1 MFQFKQFTIRQDRTP
16 MKVGTDG
23 VLLGA
28 WAATEKALTILD
40 AGTGTGVI
48 ALMSAQRNP
57 LARIDAIE
65 IEPDACRQA
74 IENIRASRWKERIQV
89 WESALQ
95 TFSPPHLYDCI
106 VCNPP
111 FFINSTKTPDR
122 GRTLAR
128 HTDSLP
134 HEELLEHASRLLAPA
149 GNLCVILPAE
159 NEELFLRQAG
169 NAGLYAQHITRVHPI
184 PGKPPKRCL
193 LRLGRKSVDTPTE
206 DHLTIELSRHQYS
219 EEYIRLTHEFYLYL

>member
-65 IEPDACRQA
+65 IEPDACRQPL
-74 IENIRASRWKERIQV
+74 ERTHTGLGV
-89 WESALQ
+89 RPPDLLP
-95 TFSPPHLYDCI
+95 SP
-106 VCNPP
+106 
-111 FFINSTKTPDR
+111 S
-122 GRTLAR
+122 
-128 HTDSLP
+128 
-134 HEELLEHASRLLAPA
+134 
-149 GNLCVILPAE
+149 
-159 NEELFLRQAG
+159 
-169 NAGLYAQHITRVHPI
+169 
-184 PGKPPKRCL
+184 
-193 LRLGRKSVDTPTE
+193 LRLYRM
-206 DHLTIELSRHQYS
+206 
-219 EEYIRLTHEFYLYL
+219 

>member
-74 IENIRASRWKERIQV
+74 IENIRASR
-89 WESALQ
+89 
-95 TFSPPHLYDCI
+95 
-106 VCNPP
+106 
-111 FFINSTKTPDR
+111 
-122 GRTLAR
+122 
-128 HTDSLP
+128 
-134 HEELLEHASRLLAPA
+134 
-149 GNLCVILPAE
+149 
-159 NEELFLRQAG
+159 
-169 NAGLYAQHITRVHPI
+169 
-184 PGKPPKRCL
+184 
-193 LRLGRKSVDTPTE
+193 
-206 DHLTIELSRHQYS
+206 
-219 EEYIRLTHEFYLYL
+219 

>member
-95 TFSPPHLYDCI
+95 TFS
-106 VCNPP
+106 
-111 FFINSTKTPDR
+111 
-122 GRTLAR
+122 
-128 HTDSLP
+128 LP
-134 HEELLEHASRLLAPA
+134 IFTTVSY
-149 GNLCVILPAE
+149 VILLFHQLDQNSRPGPYTRTPHRQPA
-159 NEELFLRQAG
+159 
-169 NAGLYAQHITRVHPI
+169 T
-184 PGKPPKRCL
+184 
-193 LRLGRKSVDTPTE
+193 
-206 DHLTIELSRHQYS
+206 
-219 EEYIRLTHEFYLYL
+219 